1 MIELKFFETFR
12 AFVRKMKTKILN
24 KSDYLN
30 GKICNSF
37 INFNNS
43 IFANRKSFIFFYYA
57 FYFLKLMIFNSN
69 ENYLKN
75 LLLRG

>member
-30 GKICNSF
+30 DKICNSF

-43 IFANRKSFIFFYYA
+43 IFANRKSFIFF
-57 FYFLKLMIFNSN
+57 
-69 ENYLKN
+69 
-75 LLLRG
+75 LLCVLFSESHDF

>member
-30 GKICNSF
+30 GKICNF

-43 IFANRKSFIFFYYA
+43 IFANRKSFIFF
-57 FYFLKLMIFNSN
+57 FITRSIF
-69 ENYLKN
+69 
-75 LLLRG
+75 

>member
-12 AFVRKMKTKILN
+12 AFVRKIKTKILN

-30 GKICNSF
+30 GKICNF

-43 IFANRKSFIFFYYA
+43 IFANRKSFIFF
-57 FYFLKLMIFNSN
+57 FIMRSIF
-69 ENYLKN
+69 
-75 LLLRG
+75 

>member
-12 AFVRKMKTKILN
+12 AFVRKINTKILN

-30 GKICNSF
+30 GKICNF

-43 IFANRKSFIFFYYA
+43 IFANRK
-57 FYFLKLMIFNSN
+57 FYFFF
-69 ENYLKN
+69 
-75 LLLRG
+75 LLCVLFSETHDF

>member
-30 GKICNSF
+30 GKICNF

-43 IFANRKSFIFFYYA
+43 IFANRKSFIFF
-57 FYFLKLMIFNSN
+57 
-69 ENYLKN
+69 
-75 LLLRG
+75 LLCVLFSETHDF